1 MPAFAHILVTASYC
15 VVGLF
20 LGVVVYQF
28 TPYSLEMATL
38 AGLAAATLSGLIHV
52 TATGRER
59 SKQLEMRI
67 LSLKNDLR
75 KARQKAEILE
85 AKIGVVEDTV
95 SREVT
100 ARRETLSTEMR
111 ELETLIQQLGQTF
124 EAKLSVAKRTG
135 KAASPAGSGEPGKR
149 TPEEA
154 LQAVQDAL
162 DANRVDLH
170 LQPIVS
176 LPQRRVCFYE
186 GFTRLR
192 DENDELIMPGEFLGA
207 ARDAGLLGVIDN
219 MLLFRCVQ
227 IVRRLSEKDRR
238 VGVFCNIGA
247 SSLEDESFFPQFLE
261 FIKENRDLAGS
272 LIFEI
277 GARDFTNR
285 SPTTARN
292 MGRLSDLGFR
302 FSLDKADGIDVN
314 LPEMQSEQVKF
325 LKVEGRKLLDQLV
338 DGGPR
343 PISSVNRNVAPEDV
357 PAVFMRYGVDLIADK
372 VEDEKDVVEIL
383 DFDIAY
389 GQGHVFG
396 PPRPIKGTL
405 MEETAPT
412 SEFISRIAG

>member
-1 MPAFAHILVTASYC
+1 MPAFAHILVAASYT
-15 VVGLF
+15 VVAMC
-20 LGVVVYQF
+20 LGVSVYKF
-28 TPYSLEMATL
+28 TPYSFEMSVLSA
-38 AGLAAATLSGLIHV
+38 LAAAMASGLLHV
-52 TATGRER
+52 MVVGRER
-59 SKQLEMRI
+59 TKHLELRI
-67 LSLKNDLR
+67 LALKNDVR
-75 KARQKAEILE
+75 KAHQRNEVMETRL
-85 AKIGVVEDTV
+85 GVMEETLT
-95 SREVT
+95 REV
-100 ARRETLSTEMR
+100 AERRETLVSEMR
-111 ELETLIQQLGQTF
+111 ELEDLIQKLGKSF
-124 EAKLSVAKRTG
+124 DAKLSTARKSGSR
-135 KAASPAGSGEPGKR
+135 SGETRGTTGNR
-149 TPEEA
+149 SAEQA
-154 LQAVQDAL
+154 LRAVQDAL

-192 DENDELIMPGEFLGA
+192 DENDDFIMPGEFLGA
-207 ARDAGLLGVIDN
+207 AREAGLLGVIDN

-238 VGVFCNIGA
+238 VGVFCNVAI

-261 FIKENRDLAGS
+261 FIKENRDLSGS

-277 GARDFTNR
+277 GAADFRDR
-285 SPTTARN
+285 SAVTARN

-314 LPEMQSEQVKF
+314 LPEMQSEGVRF

-343 PISSVNRNVAPEDV
+343 PVSSVTRDISADDV
-357 PAVFMRYGVDLIADK
+357 CAVFMRYGVDLIAEK

-383 DFDIAY
+383 DYDIPF

-412 SEFISRIAG
+412 VEFMQRAAM